1 MLEAMTR
8 DYRHA
13 MCGLSKN
20 PREPEV
26 GIPERPS
33 IAVRKRA
40 GDMLESIK
48 SFFRSLMRP
57 PPEAEPAS
65 ANKDPRIAAC
75 ALLLELAQADAEST
89 DDVRQHLQST
99 VRSQF
104 GLGEA
109 GAEELLNLAE
119 EARAAAVGLWQF
131 TNLLT
136 EIYSTGQKM
145 VLAEIMRGLV
155 HLDGAVTANED
166 YVMRKVFNLL
176 RLEPGWV

>member
-1 MLEAMTR
+1 MMLEAMTR
-8 DYRHA
+8 DVRHA
-13 MCGLSKN
+13 
-20 PREPEV
+20 

-33 IAVRKRA
+33 IAVVRRRA

-48 SFFRSLMRP
+48 SFFRSSVRP
-57 PPEAEPAS
+57 PADEPAL

-75 ALLLELAQADAEST
+75 ALLLELAQADAELT

-109 GAEELLNLAE
+109 GAKELLNLAE
-119 EARAAAVGLWQF
+119 EARAATVGLWQF
-131 TNLLT
+131 TNLIT

-155 HLDGAVTANED
+155 YLDGAVTANED
-166 YVMRKVFNLL
+166 YIMRKVFNLL